1 MRANVRVY
9 EGKKVKASEKSKE
22 RKERRNARHRFRI
35 DNRRVLQR
43 SDD

>member
-9 EGKKVKASEKSKE
+9 EGKKIKASEESKE
-22 RKERRNARHRFRI
+22 RKGRRRRFRI